1 MSYIRTLKRI
11 RNKKTNYR
19 KRKAVLISRRN
30 FITIKTSNENIHCQ
44 LIKPN
49 LKGDMVLNFSNSKE
63 LAKYGWR
70 GASNNLSASFL
81 VGLLMGKKMISKNN
95 DSAILYTG
103 KTSFTSK
110 IAACLKGVA
119 SAGVKIPLSEESM
132 PDENRINGTH
142 VAKYAAVLKQDKAIY
157 EKRFSK
163 LLNNNLDPEEYP
175 KHFEDIK
182 NKILSSNFDQQQTRV
197 E

>member
-11 RNKKTNYR
+11 RNRKTNYR

-30 FITIKTSNENIHCQ
+30 FITIKTTNENIHCQ

-49 LKGDMVLNFSNSKE
+49 VNGDIALTFSNSKE
-63 LAKYGWR
+63 LAKYGWK

-81 VGLLMGKKMISKNN
+81 VGLLMGKKMISRNH

-103 KTSFTSK
+103 KTPFTSK
-110 IAACLKGVA
+110 VAACLKGVA
-119 SAGVKIPLSEESM
+119 SAGVNIPLSEEAM

-142 VAKYAAVLKQDKAIY
+142 VAKYATVLKQDKSLY

-163 LLNNNLDPEEYP
+163 LLDNNLDPEEYP
-175 KHFEDIK
+175 KHFDEIK
-182 NKILSSNFDQQQTRV
+182 NKLLAGNFDQ
-197 E
+197 